1 MGQAVAYHPNS
12 TTKSLKQ
19 PAWELLLKRVGEP
32 LMTHLLVHCA
42 IFVPLSNN
50 CHLQVSGRPIND
62 VGSRSRNSLD
72 FHVQC

>member
-1 MGQAVAYHPNS
+1 MAFYPNS

-42 IFVPLSNN
+42 IFVALPNK
-50 CHLQVSGRPIND
+50 CHLQVCGRPIND
-62 VGSRSRNSLD
+62 VCPPVLMD
-72 FHVQC
+72 V